1 MSSPAYISLLP
12 LFSAQFKTSGKTVP
26 NFNGGQVMLKIVVGV
41 LLLFLIGA
49 VAITVYVER
58 EADYHLEPLGGAG
71 PLKALILYHPSRDA
85 HFSDELSLS
94 VAQGLK
100 SLGYAVDRATMTE
113 ETPTAPTD
121 YAIVAVISN
130 TYWGRPDRPTLHY
143 LARARL
149 TGIPAIGLM
158 CGAGSTDRSQRRLD
172 EALRRTGATP
182 VETGS
187 FWTMRPND
195 EKRMTEANR
204 VVGQQMAEQ
213 FAARGGEAALIAQQA
228 KLGAAGTVER
238 VNLNKELR

>member
-1 MSSPAYISLLP
+1 MSASAYISVLP
-12 LFSAQFKTSGKTVP
+12 LFSAQIKTSGTTVP
-26 NFNGGQVMLKIVVGV
+26 CFIGGQAMLKIVLSV
-41 LLLFLIGA
+41 LLQLLIGA

-58 EADYHLEPLGGAG
+58 EAGYRLEPLGGAG
-71 PLKALILYHPSRDA
+71 PSKVLILYHPSRDA

-100 SLGYAVDRATMTE
+100 SLGYAVERATMTE
-113 ETPTAPTD
+113 KTPATPTD
-121 YAIVAVISN
+121 YAFVAVISN
-130 TYWGRPDRPTLHY
+130 TFWGRPDRPTLHY

-158 CGAGSTDRSQRRLD
+158 CGAGSTDRSQKRLN
-172 EALRRTGATP
+172 EALRRTGASP
-182 VETGS
+182 VETRS

-213 FAARGGEAALIAQQA
+213 FAARGGEAALISQQA
-228 KLGAAGTVER
+228 KRGPAGTVER